1 MPLTMAEKKSVTREM
16 ARRYAKGPKKQKAV
30 ILDELTVLTGWT
42 TCHASWRLRLRNY
55 GACWR
60 LIVYK

>member
-1 MPLTMAEKKSVTREM
+1 M

-42 TCHASWRLRLRNY
+42 TCHASRRLTLRNC
-55 GACWR
+55 GAFWR